1 MAQAFEDKSKEDLAE
16 ILRKFYGTV
25 LCKNGKCYSK
35 SGMINIRSGL
45 NRHLTNPPHKR
56 TIDLMQDQEFL
67 QANRVFTGRMQDNKE
82 KGLDVSKPRIPIE
95 KEDLE
100 KLFNVYFLPG
110 LHKGDTEVLLHKTF
124 FDIIYYTGRHGKEG
138 LRNLCKSSFV
148 VKTASDGVEYIQ
160 MTFNEKTKKNQGEST
175 SATVDALH
183 NDHNIISAQNGDL
196 CPVKTF
202 KRYMSLLNK
211 DV

>member
-138 LRNLCKSSFV
+138 LRNL
-148 VKTASDGVEYIQ
+148 
-160 MTFNEKTKKNQGEST
+160 
-175 SATVDALH
+175 
-183 NDHNIISAQNGDL
+183 
-196 CPVKTF
+196 
-202 KRYMSLLNK
+202 
-211 DV
+211 